1 MSLAQAEDHIEHVV
15 QHGAQESAS
24 ALSRLLR
31 RPVGVES
38 FAVAD
43 IASVAHEHSR
53 VSVVLAFETSGG
65 VPGHLAFVL
74 DETVAASLVA
84 SLTGA
89 EASDLNT
96 VALMALAEIGNIAAS
111 AFLNGVARVVG
122 RTCLPSV
129 PRVTHSPTEQALRA
143 ALPPVPLRTATLRVN
158 GAETISVVFAV
169 S

>member
-1 MSLAQAEDHIEHVV
+1 MSLALAEDHLAQVV

-31 RPVGVES
+31 RPVGVEG
-38 FAVAD
+38 FAVAE
-43 IASVAHEHSR
+43 VAAVARDHSR
-53 VSVVLAFETSGG
+53 VAVVLAFETSGG
-65 VPGHLAFVL
+65 VPGHLAFVI
-74 DETVAASLVA
+74 DEAIAASLVA

-89 EASDLNT
+89 DAGELNKS
-96 VALMALAEIGNIAAS
+96 ALMVLAEIGNIAAS

-143 ALPPVPLRTATLRVN
+143 ALPPVPLRVATLRVD
-158 GAETISVVFAV
+158 GSDTVTVVFAAG
-169 S
+169 